1 MGALVSS
8 EDEAE
13 DVYMEQPDATVT
25 EESYSQHATKET
37 FQSIAGGVVRQQGDG
52 MEGPANQSLPSDT
65 LPKTGSMTNSSTS
78 IPDGRLTLA
87 KLPKTL
93 SDPCLSLARLPPIT
107 DNVELKP
114 KLPTKPLVQEK
125 AKVYPKGSYPPTV
138 KKAREPKFVPYEP
151 YKGAVTPL
159 RSQAKH
165 VERASAERKKSV
177 VEESTANTILDK
189 SHISSTNE
197 EAEDAVTAD
206 KEPMSDQLSSNFRT
220 MLDIKE
226 KELDHLKAALEN
238 SQKQLKIQTQV
249 NGEVKRLLVASVGED
264 IEARVDFLTQDKA
277 RLAAD
282 VVNYNNKI
290 SRDWEEKEALSV
302 ESDIWRSK
310 FLASTLILEELTRG
324 KQTSETR
331 CHQLEHAARR
341 ILLERNQM
349 RSSLSSSV
357 QIISRLNAAFD
368 PLSRGHGC
376 NGPPAA
382 EDLLQRAAALNNS
395 CSVLRD
401 RLIGDDA
408 AKTSD
413 KYASAMSPVH
423 ESLDTP
429 AEREL
434 RHLLAVP
441 AVADNRLPEQAT
453 TSLSKGARSLL
464 LKMGDQAQSPGKNDF
479 STCSHCNGTVH
490 IV

>member
-1 MGALVSS
+1 
-8 EDEAE
+8 
-13 DVYMEQPDATVT
+13 
-25 EESYSQHATKET
+25 
-37 FQSIAGGVVRQQGDG
+37 

-220 MLDIKE
+220 MLDIKVF
-226 KELDHLKAALEN
+226 HI
-238 SQKQLKIQTQV
+238 SKIIYCI
-249 NGEVKRLLVASVGED
+249 D
-264 IEARVDFLTQDKA
+264 
-277 RLAAD
+277 
-282 VVNYNNKI
+282 
-290 SRDWEEKEALSV
+290 
-302 ESDIWRSK
+302 
-310 FLASTLILEELTRG
+310 
-324 KQTSETR
+324 
-331 CHQLEHAARR
+331 
-341 ILLERNQM
+341 
-349 RSSLSSSV
+349 
-357 QIISRLNAAFD
+357 
-368 PLSRGHGC
+368 
-376 NGPPAA
+376 
-382 EDLLQRAAALNNS
+382 
-395 CSVLRD
+395 
-401 RLIGDDA
+401 
-408 AKTSD
+408 
-413 KYASAMSPVH
+413 
-423 ESLDTP
+423 
-429 AEREL
+429 
-434 RHLLAVP
+434 
-441 AVADNRLPEQAT
+441 
-453 TSLSKGARSLL
+453 
-464 LKMGDQAQSPGKNDF
+464 
-479 STCSHCNGTVH
+479 
-490 IV
+490 